1 MERAYLRTPYRAG
14 ALASALLLLGLAPAC
29 GGDDGV
35 STTADSSD
43 TDTEGD
49 TDTGGSTAGTTA
61 GSDTD
66 DTTAGPGGSDSTGS
80 DSDTDTTT
88 APTTD
93 PGTSEPTTDSDTTD
107 ATDPTDTTDPT
118 TDPTTDTDTDTGEP
132 GDVGSCFTDK
142 FSELVP
148 LADYDQY
155 MPVIGSHCVGTD
167 HQEIEGVQRVVFLGD
182 SITVGS
188 RPTLPQDVYRARLA
202 DMLRDHFGL
211 AYGDA
216 ISEGL
221 WKSPNPFTGE
231 TAVMSSGDFSSCA
244 RWGARNDDLAP
255 PGNQLEDCFPAPDR
269 QDTTLIVMTSG
280 GNDVSSLA
288 QDAIDGVPM
297 EDLWATTEEF
307 VQLERDALGWILAPG
322 RFPNGVY
329 VVYANIYEFTDGTG
343 NVESCDVSGLAGFD
357 QPVPNPEELTELIL
371 WANEQYMQMAV
382 EHGVDMLFLLE
393 TFCGHGFANDDP
405 TAPCYRG
412 PDTPR
417 WFDLT
422 CIHPNPQGH
431 GVIADEF
438 MSIILE

>member
-1 MERAYLRTPYRAG
+1 MGRRGILVG
-14 ALASALLLLGLAPAC
+14 LALASAC
-29 GGDDGV
+29 GDPQVVGDDGEGTGSAGTAAV
-35 STTADSSD
+35 TGSSSGGDPASTSSAAGTTDGTGAD
-43 TDTEGD
+43 
-49 TDTGGSTAGTTA
+49 STAGSEGTT
-61 GSDTD
+61 GG
-66 DTTAGPGGSDSTGS
+66 TTGGESS
-80 DSDTDTTT
+80 
-88 APTTD
+88 
-93 PGTSEPTTDSDTTD
+93 
-107 ATDPTDTTDPT
+107 
-118 TDPTTDTDTDTGEP
+118 TGEP
-132 GDVGSCFTDK
+132 GGPFAQCFAGQFVNDADQ
-142 FSELVP
+142 LP
-148 LADYDQY
+148 DYDQY

-167 HQEIEGVQRVVFLGD
+167 HQEIEGVQRVVFRGD

-307 VQLERDALGWILAPG
+307 VQLERDALDWILAPG